1 MVTLGTQGTG
11 ALGQPRIRLAAS
23 RSGGALRS
31 CSCLLLPGSLVPL
44 VWLTEAP
51 SRFRPSDQSNA
62 TSCCPLPI
70 ALSCCP
76 LPIAHCPLLLP
87 IALCCCCCPPA
98 SCLPP
103 PPLPLVFLRNTTLG
117 VLRPSSR
124 GPYSLSCQGRAPPSF
139 YRRLRGGWG
148 GCTSSTPSISYFP
161 GTRPALVDYFIQL
174 PINQLIN

>member
-76 LPIAHCPLLLP
+76 WPSA
-87 IALCCCCCPPA
+87 AAACPPA
-98 SCLPP
+98 PCLPP
-103 PPLPLVFLRNTTLG
+103 PPLPRVFFRNTTLG
-117 VLRPSSR
+117 ALCPSSR
-124 GPYSLSCQGRAPPSF
+124 GPYSLSYQGRAPLPVF
-139 YRRLRGGWG
+139 RRLRGGG
-148 GCTSSTPSISYFP
+148 GCTSSTPSISKQTI
-161 GTRPALVDYFIQL
+161 TRQQL
-174 PINQLIN
+174 HKSN